1 MRKTPESCCCS
12 DADVHCAMH
21 FLNPTLSK
29 DAGCVSNVFCLYVMN
44 VILLFISAPH
54 YFLLIRL
61 QTEEEADFSLLV
73 IRTHAG
79 TTLIHYE
86 LLNMPI
92 YTTERG

>member
-1 MRKTPESCCCS
+1 
-12 DADVHCAMH
+12 
-21 FLNPTLSK
+21 
-29 DAGCVSNVFCLYVMN
+29 MN